1 MSDKKQLSDKCAV
14 TRDLMPLCID
24 GTASEASQR
33 RVKKHVVDCP
43 PCATVFQEMQTQIDL
58 DVPVEQETEQFDSA
72 VKKVKHKHAWRKL
85 RNVLLGIVM
94 ALVVCA
100 GLAYGYYWYFVEE
113 VPLSIDLYEMELVLR
128 SPQRAQTP
136 VLIKTDNMP
145 KPATV
150 HVEVRYD
157 GSVMDVNGMLK
168 PNWVM
173 YVWASTTRS
182 VDLEKCGYED
192 RTYYAFDLTEAE
204 AVFAIDGALYRTD
217 AIYNGA
223 PDMEGRLLYKA
234 GMEDYKL
241 KWSARNNVLRS
252 VASLEI
258 IGGEK
263 VSMPFVTP
271 VPTVSPVPTTTP
283 RANGGLQLAATSTPA
298 VVMTPVPSDLLLY
311 YNTLD
316 QAVFY
321 HVDPMCSSMDFAYLP
336 LDGKVQY
343 GELNDDF
350 YISLQACPHCGAP
363 QRNWG
368 N

>member
-113 VPLSIDLYEMELVLR
+113 VPLPIDLYEMELTLR
-128 SPQRAQTP
+128 SPQSAETP
-136 VLIKTDNMP
+136 VIIKAKNLPRSAKM
-145 KPATV
+145 
-150 HVEVRYD
+150 HVEVHYD
-157 GSVMDVNGMLK
+157 GSTMDASNALE
-168 PNWVM
+168 PSWVM
-173 YVWASTTRS
+173 YIWATTTRS
-182 VDLEKCGYED
+182 VDLDTCGYTD
-192 RTYYAFDLTEAE
+192 YNYYAFDQTY
-204 AVFAIDGALYRTD
+204 VDGSYL
-217 AIYNGA
+217 INNQ
-223 PDMEGRLLYKA
+223 LYKVNSVFKGA
-234 GMEDYKL
+234 NNAEHSLLRKTGSDTL
-241 KWSARNNVLRS
+241 KWTAASNMVLRS
-252 VASLEI
+252 VASMEI
-258 IGGEK
+258 IGDEK
-263 VSMPFVTP
+263 APVPFVTP
-271 VPTVSPVPTTTP
+271 VPTLTPMPT
-283 RANGGLQLAATSTPA
+283 ATA
-298 VVMTPVPSDLLLY
+298 VPSDFLLY